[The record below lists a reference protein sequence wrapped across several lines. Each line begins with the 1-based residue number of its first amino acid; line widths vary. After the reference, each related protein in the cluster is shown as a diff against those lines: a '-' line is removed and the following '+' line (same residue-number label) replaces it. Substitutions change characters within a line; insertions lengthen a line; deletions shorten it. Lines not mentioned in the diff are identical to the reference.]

1 MNVLCSRSVGERTIS
16 HMTTEALF
24 LPPFDSGLEHSNQK
38 SSDRDEFRQ
47 MVGTKD
53 VVKDVSITT
62 EANHPLITPL
72 EDANSLIAK
81 KNTLEESSNLIQ
93 KDAPV
98 EKASSSPVMLSQG
111 INMAPVYHQLDQGQE
126 NSHIKMPNVCSEQQ
140 KEENTSCQLAQGE
153 NGSCLEGHDST
164 LNVFP
169 ELKHSNGISIQEVQ
183 GVESE
188 LYHCSDKGPVVPDDF
203 LKPLECVQET
213 KKNPLVYDETASD
226 IASEQQTSNDISNQP
241 DQRIEDDTV
250 DHSVQSFD
258 VNSDSPEK
266 PELSSSLKQIP
277 ACQEKSKGLTSPKS
291 LNLLCLRTN
300 SQIQTGEGECFISNH
315 SNVDLTDELQGTFH
329 PTNIHE
335 EIKSSDPKI
344 TEPDNKE
351 KMPNRE
357 NDQLLLA
364 SEDYQDHLNGQF
376 LRKALEDNSQA
387 TDEQITQDS
396 SCSPNSSSL
405 ALAGSQLDVDFCCQ
419 QRASDTGCDTL
430 PQKVLAQSPVATNDS
445 CGPAHQGLA
454 PVCDGQDRGGLAI
467 HESRGAGN
475 NNQSPGAVG
484 AECVL
489 ESERQKEATRDSEPG
504 ENTSQPEGTENLTGA
519 NKLDKAFPDSQSLTG
534 TSDPT
539 CPKEAAG
546 AMVLAS
552 AEDLLDTR
560 NRVDSR
566 GLTNASLANGLGIV
580 TELSGLS
587 PTPRKGLLLDVAD
600 PTTTRDLVSP
610 ADPTLA
616 ASPAEQHLVTEES
629 DCPTDLMGNNTY
641 EPENPSE
648 TPIEREIRV
657 HLEREELLRRERGL
671 GSSRGTQ
678 EYVEVCIKPI
688 LNQSMTSSLMPK
700 EKERQ
705 WAGVQ
710 MQREIQRECRREE
723 DLVQLG
729 KVRGTYDRGTPQEL
743 QEKKMVFEQHSHP
756 ETPDF
761 KKMVHGSSNNS
772 CTENAR
778 GPSFAEANRMSN
790 MIILDSGLL
799 AEPKQHMLGT
809 ATLAS
814 SFVCLRA
821 KSSQSLLEQE
831 VREVQERERELQ
843 RQRLALYGSPL
854 PCQPAEDSNQAEEVP
869 SPPER
874 PSCKKLEVTWP
885 PQSTSENIQVNGLHQ
900 VERSPRLLRRQRSA
914 LIQRWES
921 GAIGN
926 EENQD

>member
-1 MNVLCSRSVGERTIS
+1 MKSFIITQSVGERTIF

-24 LPPFDSGLEHSNQK
+24 LPPLGSGLKHISQE
-38 SSDRDEFRQ
+38 SSEVDEFRQ
-47 MVGTKD
+47 MVGTKN
-53 VVKDVSITT
+53 VVEDVSITS
-62 EANHPLITPL
+62 EPSNPLIPPL
-72 EDANSLIAK
+72 EDASSLIAK
-81 KNTLEESSNLIQ
+81 KNTVEELSNLIQ

-98 EKASSSPVMLSQG
+98 EKTSSPVMLSQG
-111 INMAPVYHQLDQGQE
+111 MDMAPVYNQLDQGQE
-126 NSHIKMPNVCSEQQ
+126 ASRIKMPNVCSEQQ
-140 KEENTSCQLAQGE
+140 KEESTSCQLAQGE
-153 NGSCLEGHDST
+153 TGSCLECHDNI

-169 ELKHSNGISIQEVQ
+169 EFKHSNGTSIQEVQ
-183 GVESE
+183 GVETN
-188 LYHCSDKGPVVPDDF
+188 LYHCSDKVPVVPADF
-203 LKPLECVQET
+203 LKPLECVQKA
-213 KKNPLVYDETASD
+213 KKNPLVYDGTISD
-226 IASEQQTSNDISNQP
+226 VASEQQTSKDISNQP
-241 DQRIEDDTV
+241 DQKIEDDTV

-258 VNSDSPEK
+258 VYSDSPEK

-277 ACQEKSKGLTSPKS
+277 ACEEKSEGLTSPKS
-291 LNLLCLRTN
+291 LNLLCLETN
-300 SQIQTGEGECFISNH
+300 CQNQTGEGECFISSH
-315 SNVDLTDELQGTFH
+315 SNFDLTGELQGTFH

-335 EIKSSDPKI
+335 EIKSSCQKI
-344 TEPDNKE
+344 TETGNE
-351 KMPNRE
+351 EIMPNRE
-357 NDQLLLA
+357 NDLLP
-364 SEDYQDHLNGQF
+364 SENYQNHVNEKF

-387 TDEQITQDS
+387 TDEQVTQDS
-396 SCSPNSSSL
+396 SSSPNSSSL
-405 ALAGSQLDVDFCCQ
+405 ALAGSKLDVDICCQ
-419 QRASDTGCDTL
+419 QRASGTGCDTL
-430 PQKVLAQSPVATNDS
+430 PQKQSARSPVATNDS

-454 PVCDGQDRGGLAI
+454 PVCDGQDREGLAI

-475 NNQSPGAVG
+475 NNQSQGEVG

-504 ENTSQPEGTENLTGA
+504 ENTSQPEEAENLTGA

-534 TSDPT
+534 TSNPT
-539 CPKEAAG
+539 CPREAAG

-552 AEDLLDTR
+552 VEDLLDTR
-560 NRVDSR
+560 NRADSR
-566 GLTNASLANGLGIV
+566 GLANASLANGLDIT
-580 TELSGLS
+580 TENSGLN

-600 PTTTRDLVSP
+600 PTSSRDLVSP
-610 ADPTLA
+610 EDPTLA
-616 ASPAEQHLVTEES
+616 APPAEEHLVTEES

-641 EPENPSE
+641 EPENPSHTTE

-688 LNQSMTSSLMPK
+688 LNQSMASSIKPK

-743 QEKKMVFEQHSHP
+743 QEKKMIFEQYSHP

-761 KKMVHGSSNNS
+761 KKVVHSSGSNS

-778 GPSFAEANRMSN
+778 GPSFAELNRMSN
-790 MIILDSGLL
+790 MIILDSGVL
-799 AEPKQHMLGT
+799 AEPKQHTPGR
-809 ATLAS
+809 ASLAS
-814 SFVCLRA
+814 PFFCLRA
-821 KSSQSLLEQE
+821 KSSQSLLDQE

-843 RQRLALYGSPL
+843 RQRLALYGSSL
-854 PCQPAEDSNQAEEVP
+854 PCHPAEDSNEEVP

-885 PQSTSENIQVNGLHQ
+885 PPSTSENIQ

-926 EENQD
+926 VETQD